1 MYLPMPEPVPVR
13 VGAAGVDQ
21 HAINQVSGGPVTPA
35 TGDGARQVKAG
46 DLVEAAN
53 FQHCFG

>member
-1 MYLPMPEPVPVR
+1 MPEPVPVR

-35 TGDGARQVKAG
+35 TGDGARQVKVG